1 MPKRSGKGPMRS
13 VQRGVAKANVSLQSI
28 ASVLDQQSQQIQQ
41 IQQNSSDVQDD
52 KSGGGSAQLI
62 AIQVARAQLQL
73 QKDSN
78 DYLKKIQFA
87 SNRQVEA
94 LQKSSKDWKGFG
106 DKFKDFKQSMS
117 DTFDM
122 NNIKKKLL
130 GPFTMFKGARDK
142 IEDLSYIQRQKA
154 MGSTKSTKELKLDAA
169 ASRGAK
175 EDVLRS
181 KDQLDR
187 LRKMGA
193 SDQSLQGSDANQ
205 AMMAALAKFNQ
216 LNAAPSN
223 GKSARDAANP
233 MGGNTAGTS
242 APMPVPDALNKMGGN
257 TIQNPLNNPQSD
269 AENQAEMLRQIQS
282 QTDLL
287 SQIAGNTELMAGKRS
302 SAAGGPED
310 AGLAAGGGQRSTMLD
325 GISDSMSKVGT
336 AVGGIGKGIGQAI
349 GGVFSGI
356 MQGIADGIAA
366 IGSAKTLKGIAAV
379 GILAGVL
386 YGFGQALDSFSQ
398 LDWDTINSGLL
409 TIGLVVTAAAI
420 AGKFADKILVGSAA
434 IGVLAVALWGI
445 GTAFDAVGDAF
456 NNFITGFERLSNI
469 GFDNL
474 IGVAGGMMAISA
486 ALAAFGAGQA
496 AAGLGTLIGNLLTIG
511 QDSPIAQLQKLADI
525 GDNLGNAAKGIDQIG
540 QAMVGFSKV
549 DKSSIDALN
558 DFPWLRATAFVA
570 AGGAMSVAGGSVYAT
585 SKTNA
590 DTNAK
595 IEGQKGGGTAVIAP
609 TSNVST
615 SNQTN
620 VIKPPVRNM
629 ESSYNNYLS
638 RRFA

>member
-1 MPKRSGKGPMRS
+1 MAKKGPMRT

-41 IQQNSSDVQDD
+41 IQDNSAKVSDD
-52 KSGGGSAQLI
+52 KSGGSSSAQLI

-87 SNRQVEA
+87 SNKQVEA

-154 MGSTKSTKELKLDAA
+154 MGSTKSTKELKIDAA

-181 KDQLDR
+181 KDQLNR

-193 SDQSLQGSDANQ
+193 SDQALQGSDANQ

-216 LNAAPSN
+216 LNAAPTN

-242 APMPVPDALNKMGGN
+242 AALPVPDSMNKMGGN
-257 TIQNPLNNPQSD
+257 TSQNQLLGAQ
-269 AENQAEMLRQIQS
+269 AAHENQAEMLKNIQQ

-287 SQIAGNTELMAGKRS
+287 AQIAGNTAMMAGKRS
-302 SAAGGPED
+302 SSSGGPED
-310 AGLAAGGGQRSTMLD
+310 VGMSAQPRSNGMLD
-325 GISDSMSKVGT
+325 GISDSMSKVGN

-379 GILAGVL
+379 GLLAGVL

-445 GTAFDAVGDAF
+445 GTAFNAVGDAF
-456 NNFITGFERLSNI
+456 NNFIDGFERLSKI
-469 GFDNL
+469 GFDGL
-474 IGVAGGMMAISA
+474 MGVAGGMLAISA

-511 QDSPIAQLQKLADI
+511 QDSPIEQLQKLANI
-525 GDNLGNAAKGIDQIG
+525 GDNLNSAAKGIDAIG
-540 QAMVGFSKV
+540 QAMVGFSQV

-558 DFPWLRATAFVA
+558 DFPWMRATAFVA

-595 IEGQKGGGTAVIAP
+595 IEGQSKGGTAVIAP
-609 TSNVST
+609 TSNVSN
-615 SNQTN
+615 SSQTN
-620 VIKPPVRNM
+620 VIKPPVRNV
-629 ESSYNNYLS
+629 ESSYNRYLS
-638 RRFA
+638 NRFA